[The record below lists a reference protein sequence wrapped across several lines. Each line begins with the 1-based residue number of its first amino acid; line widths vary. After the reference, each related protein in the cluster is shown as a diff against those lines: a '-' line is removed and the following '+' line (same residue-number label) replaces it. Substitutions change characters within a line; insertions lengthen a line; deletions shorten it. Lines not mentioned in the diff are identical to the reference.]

1 MKKIALFS
9 VGLGLCLMM
18 AACATPGKRTAIGA
32 GAGAAVGAAAGAV
45 IAHNT
50 GGEAWQGA
58 AIGGAA
64 GALVGG
70 VVGNYFDKQ
79 AQELAKIAEVTKTD
93 DGLRV
98 TLKNDILFAIGS
110 AELSADAR
118 KTLTDL
124 NTVLKKYPE
133 NIIIVE
139 GHTDNT
145 GSAALNQDLS
155 EKRAKAVYDYLLG
168 TGLQTFKISYVG
180 YGLNQPI
187 ADNSMEEGRAKNR
200 RVNLNITA
208 NTELIKQNRS

>member
-1 MKKIALFS
+1 MRKVALLS
-9 VGLGLCLMM
+9 LGMCIMM
-18 AACATPGKRTAIGA
+18 FACTTPGKRTAIGA
-32 GAGAAVGAAAGAV
+32 GAGAAVGATAGAI

-50 GGEAWQGA
+50 GGESWQGA

-64 GALVGG
+64 GALIGG

-79 AQELAKIAEVTKTD
+79 AKELAEIAEVTKME

-110 AELSADAR
+110 SELSAEAR

-145 GSAALNQDLS
+145 GTAALNQTLS
-155 EKRAKAVYDYLLG
+155 EKRAKAVYDFLLG
-168 TGLQTFKISYVG
+168 TGLKTFKISYVG

-208 NTELIKQNRS
+208 NTELIKQNRG